1 VASEK
6 TIERA
11 IDILE
16 KAPNKNSDEFM
27 LLGALTSFSIN
38 FYPGR
43 AAVLSPQAKEFFL
56 KSVELD
62 KNNLRA
68 YYGLARSDY
77 YKPKE
82 YGGGLVVEENLLKAL
97 SLNAKTSADPL
108 APSWGR
114 EDTYVLL
121 INFYLREDRKQEAT
135 LFIRKGLKEFP
146 QNAQLIALNKKTSA
160 MKPIAVLIS
169 ICLSLSSFSQKLIQ
183 GIVLGSE
190 GKPVPLAN
198 IYLKDIFDGAIANDF
213 GKFSFQT
220 NGKGAVTLIVSAV
233 GFRMFEQSIK
243 NKKPAQAQEVVL
255 KLSDLLSHQLYDNTK
270 EQIELKKEVENLRNY
285 IELEK
290 IRNQD
295 SVLINYEFPAN
306 LKGERIAP
314 MLLLPLIENAF
325 KHGNTS
331 ATKTCF
337 INCSLDLHEHV
348 LHFHCENSFQNNA
361 AAKENSGIGLYNVK
375 RRLELLYPNSH
386 EFNVLQS
393 DSIYQLNLTIN
404 LDEN

>member
-1 VASEK
+1 MFPGKLLSKKIVYHTLFWLACWVLLSIEDYAYYPYLLRNFKTNLINTLLFIPAIYLNLYILIPALLQKKKYWQYTFLSVVIIAAIVVVANQLQYISIRVVYYKSVQAFIAVGTELLTLYIFTTVLK
-6 TIERA
+6 FIQNYYRSQTTVKE
-11 IDILE
+11 LS
-16 KAPNKNSDEFM
+16 NKNLEM
-27 LLGALTSFSIN
+27 ELGL
-38 FYPGR
+38 
-43 AAVLSPQAKEFFL
+43 L
-56 KSVELD
+56 KSQVNPHFLFNTL
-62 KNNLRA
+62 NNL
-68 YYGLARSDY
+68 YF
-77 YKPKE
+77 
-82 YGGGLVVEENLLKAL
+82 
-97 SLNAKTSADPL
+97 
-108 APSWGR
+108 
-114 EDTYVLL
+114 L
-121 INFYLREDRKQEAT
+121 I
-135 LFIRKGLKEFP
+135 
-146 QNAQLIALNKKTSA
+146 
-160 MKPIAVLIS
+160 
-169 ICLSLSSFSQKLIQ
+169 
-183 GIVLGSE
+183 
-190 GKPVPLAN
+190 
-198 IYLKDIFDGAIANDF
+198 
-213 GKFSFQT
+213 
-220 NGKGAVTLIVSAV
+220 
-233 GFRMFEQSIK
+233 

-306 LKGERIAP
+306 LNGERIAP

-361 AAKENSGIGLYNVK
+361 TVKENSGIGLYNVK